1 MYVDIDF
8 TRKSWVFLKIRSRHS
23 KDRQYKKKKDKKNNN
38 NDLQNPAQKSKFEQN
53 EPH

>member
-23 KDRQYKKKKDKKNNN
+23 KDRQYNGQKKKDKKK
-38 NDLQNPAQKSKFEQN
+38 QQQ
-53 EPH
+53 